1 MSAPAT
7 GNPGGRQVIDFSL
20 SEEQQQLRALAHEFA
35 EKDIV
40 PKAAHH
46 DQTGE
51 FPRDICKKAWELG
64 LMNTHIPAEYGGAG
78 LGVLDG
84 CLLAEEIAWGCTG
97 IGTAMEANTL
107 AEGPII
113 VGGSDEQKK
122 RILTPM
128 THDFRLAAYCVTEP
142 QAGSDVA
149 GMKTTARKAG
159 DDYVLKGSK
168 MWITNGSVADWYF
181 VVAYTDPSQKHRGMS
196 AFYVPRDTPGI
207 EVGKKEQN
215 MGQRASDT
223 RAVTFNDVAVPK
235 KNLIGTE
242 GKGWL
247 LAMAAFDYSRPI
259 VSAAAVGLARSAYDH
274 AVRYAKERTTFGVPI
289 HKHQSI
295 AFMVADMAMR
305 IEAAR
310 LLVWQSAWK
319 IDHGERNTREAA
331 MAKAFAA
338 DSAMQVA
345 LDAVQVFGGYG
356 FSKEYPVEKLMRDAK
371 VFQIY
376 EGTSQ
381 IQRLIIAREIF
392 ER

>member
-1 MSAPAT
+1 M
-7 GNPGGRQVIDFSL
+7 IDFSL
-20 SEEQQQLRALAHEFA
+20 TEEQQQLRALAREFA
-35 EKDIV
+35 QNEIV

-46 DQTGE
+46 DATGE
-51 FPRDICKKAWELG
+51 FPRDICRKAWDLG
-64 LMNTHIPAEYGGAG
+64 LMNTHIPEAYGGAG
-78 LGVLDG
+78 LGVVEG
-84 CLLAEEIAWGCTG
+84 CLLAEEIAAGCTG

-113 VGGSDEQKK
+113 VGGSDEQKR

-128 THDFRLAAYCVTEP
+128 TKDFRLAAYCVTEP
-142 QAGSDVA
+142 QAGSDVQ
-149 GMKTTARKAG
+149 GIKTTARRTG

-181 VVAYTDPSQKHRGMS
+181 VVAYTDPSQRHRGMS

-215 MGQRASDT
+215 LGQRASDT
-223 RAVTFNDVAVPK
+223 RAVTFNDAVVPK
-235 KNLIGTE
+235 ANLIGEE

-259 VSAAAVGLARSAYDH
+259 VSAAAVGLARAAMEH
-274 AVRYAKERTTFGVPI
+274 AVRYSKERTTFGVPI
-289 HKHQSI
+289 QKHQAI
-295 AFMVADMAMR
+295 AFMIAEMAMK

-319 IDHGERNTREAA
+319 IDRGERNTREAA

-338 DSAMQVA
+338 DAAMEIA
-345 LDAVQVFGGYG
+345 LNAVQVFGGYG
-356 FSKEYPVEKLMRDAK
+356 FSREYPVEKLMRDAK

-381 IQRLIIAREIF
+381 IQRMIIAQEIF
-392 ER
+392 DRS